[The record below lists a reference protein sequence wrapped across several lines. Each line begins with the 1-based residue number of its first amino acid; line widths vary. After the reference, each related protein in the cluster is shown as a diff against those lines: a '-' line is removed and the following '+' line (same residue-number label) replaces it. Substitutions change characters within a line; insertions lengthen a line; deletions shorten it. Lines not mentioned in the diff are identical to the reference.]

1 MPARTEQVIDALVVG
16 AGFGGIYQTYALKR
30 DGYNVRCVERAPTA
44 GGVWYW
50 NRYPGAMSDTE
61 SFLYR
66 YSWDKESLQTY
77 PWPNRYVTQPEIL
90 KYLNFIVDKH
100 ELREH
105 MQFNT
110 AMETATWNEE
120 RKVWRIT
127 CDTGDV
133 FVARFLI
140 TAMGG
145 LSQAHFPNI
154 QGINSFK
161 GRLIHTQEWPD
172 GIDLTGLN
180 VGVIGSGSTG
190 VQLMTAI
197 APKVKNLISFQ
208 RTPQHSVP
216 SGQRP
221 VSEAER
227 KAINES
233 YDEIYKGVW
242 NSVAGFGVN
251 ESDRPMSS
259 YPPEERKKIF
269 EFLWEQGNAFRFN
282 LSKFNDIG
290 TNRETNRETC
300 KFINEKIDQIVKDP
314 RKANSLKPTG
324 LYNRRPLCDSGY
336 YQIFNRD
343 NVDIINLRETPIDSI
358 VPEGIRTSDGKV
370 HELDVLIFATGF
382 DAIEGTFANITIQGR
397 DGKLMSDHWKNGPRS
412 YLGVTM
418 TGFPN
423 MFMIFGPQGP
433 MSNGATVV
441 EVEGNFIL
449 KLIKHAE
456 SRGIPGGTIEALAES
471 EEKWREICDKEADTS
486 ILKDAPSSWLFGTNV
501 PGRKPV
507 VTFYFPGLKGW
518 LAITKE
524 EADRGFPSYT

>member
-1 MPARTEQVIDALVVG
+1 
-16 AGFGGIYQTYALKR
+16 
-30 DGYNVRCVERAPTA
+30 
-44 GGVWYW
+44 
-50 NRYPGAMSDTE
+50 
-61 SFLYR
+61 
-66 YSWDKESLQTY
+66 
-77 PWPNRYVTQPEIL
+77 
-90 KYLNFIVDKH
+90 
-100 ELREH
+100 
-105 MQFNT
+105 
-110 AMETATWNEE
+110 
-120 RKVWRIT
+120 
-127 CDTGDV
+127 
-133 FVARFLI
+133 
-140 TAMGG
+140 MGG

-161 GRLIHTQEWPD
+161 GRLLHAQEWPD

-227 KAINES
+227 KTINES

-259 YPPEERKKIF
+259 YPPEERRKVF
-269 EFLWEQGNAFRFN
+269 DFLWEQGNAFRFN

-290 TNRETNRETC
+290 TNLETNRETC
-300 KFINEKIDQIVKDP
+300 KFIKEKIDQIVKDP
-314 RKANSLKPTG
+314 RKANALKPTG
-324 LYNRRPLCDSGY
+324 LYNRH
-336 YQIFNRD
+336 
-343 NVDIINLRETPIDSI
+343 
-358 VPEGIRTSDGKV
+358 GKV

-382 DAIEGTFANITIQGR
+382 DAMEGTFANITIQGR
-397 DGKLMSDHWKNGPRS
+397 DGKLMSDHWKHRPSS

-418 TGFPN
+418 AGFPN

-441 EVEGNFIL
+441 EVEGNFIM

-456 SRGIPGGTIEALAES
+456 SRGIPGGTIEALPES
-471 EEKWREICDKEADTS
+471 EEKWREIVTKKPTRQF
-486 ILKDAPSSWLFGTNV
+486 LKMRLVAGFLEQMCQAGSPS
-501 PGRKPV
+501 
-507 VTFYFPGLKGW
+507 
-518 LAITKE
+518 
-524 EADRGFPSYT
+524 